1 MSLPLPPEYNFV
13 QKAVR
18 HLPGLLDVFPQ
29 AAVPL
34 ESVAAAFGVRVLR
47 FPTVHESIPLFV
59 DQMTMTLLET
69 IAFSIVARYL
79 YRATA
84 HAPHSV
90 RLCVTLA
97 LVSALAIW
105 PLVHTEEQAM
115 ALRFMRPAF
124 SFRTSLLVW
133 DVFQI
138 RPREEVLTWDIST
151 FLAYLWAFPVE
162 GQGRDAAARR
172 KGRIASVRQ
181 AGPAVL
187 LGIVAAA
194 MQFIVPPAAVV
205 PTLSRAAL
213 HGYCLLMAINVYL
226 LLYST
231 GTLLL
236 CMLGVVIGV
245 EQQPLFENPLTT
257 TNIRVFWSRWN
268 RPIATVLHRVI
279 FGGEG
284 TFKTMDQRKRGAEKQ
299 QKRAERG
306 LDARFFKTSA
316 LAMVTFLVS
325 GLFHEFL
332 VCIGLQR
339 TDLLGSNTLFF
350 LANGAATVLA
360 SALPRVF
367 PRTCARTP
375 AAVPCA
381 CMWLF
386 AYSAL
391 TLFFAPLLEA
401 DLFPRMQTM
410 VLAALGRPTAAPYF
424 VYLLGS

>member
-1 MSLPLPPEYNFV
+1 MSLPLPPAYNFV

-18 HLPGLLDVFPQ
+18 HLPGVLDVFPR

-34 ESVAAAFGVRVLR
+34 ESVAAAFGVLVLR
-47 FPTVHESIPLFV
+47 FPAVHESIPLFA
-59 DQMTMTLLET
+59 DQMTLATLEI
-69 IAFSIVARYL
+69 IAFSIAARYL

-84 HAPHSV
+84 DAPQGV

-97 LVSALAIW
+97 LVSALALW

-115 ALRFMRPAF
+115 ALRFVRPAF

-138 RPREEVLTWDIST
+138 RPREVVSTWDIST
-151 FLAYLWAFPVE
+151 FLAHLWAFPVE

-172 KGRIASVRQ
+172 KARISSVRQ
-181 AGPAVL
+181 AAPAAL
-187 LGIVAAA
+187 LGIAAAA
-194 MQFIVPPAAVV
+194 MQFIVPPAVVV

-226 LLYST
+226 LLYSI

-236 CMLGVVIGV
+236 SLLGVIIGM
-245 EQQPLFENPLTT
+245 EQQPLFENPLTA

-284 TFKTMDQRKRGAEKQ
+284 TFKTMDQRKRGAGKQ
-299 QKRAERG
+299 QRVERG
-306 LDARFFKTSA
+306 LDARFLKTSA

-332 VCIGLQR
+332 VYIGLQR

-375 AAVPCA
+375 AVVPCA

-386 AYSAL
+386 AYSSL
-391 TLFFAPLLEA
+391 TLFFAPMLEA

-410 VLAALGRPTAAPYF
+410 VLAALGRPAAAPYF
-424 VYLLGS
+424 VFLLGS